1 MAGEA
6 RVIRPDRS
14 QTRWDFIDL
23 DGLLPSDHRAR
34 VVWGFVETLDL
45 SPLYEAIKSR
55 EGESGRPAA
64 DPGVLLAL
72 WLYATVEGV
81 GSARELARLAERDVA
96 YRWLAG
102 GVPLNHHGLSD
113 FRVGHVELLDKLLT
127 QSVAAL
133 IAEGL
138 VSLSE
143 IAVDGTKVRANASK
157 GSFKSAKKLA
167 RLEAAVEARVAALK
181 AEVESDPAASSR
193 RRQAAQETAARSIKE
208 RAAKVRAALEKLQ
221 AEKRERAKR
230 HAKDEAKKTEVK
242 ASLSD
247 PEARWMRFADGA
259 FRPAYNAQIA
269 ATSVD
274 GVIVSIDMTNRR
286 NDAGLAAPMVDDIA
300 RRYGKGP
307 ERLLVDTHYATCE
320 DIAALA
326 KHSTGPVTVYAPTP
340 AERDHVKPATLAKR
354 ARQRATEPDS
364 VKAWRARMESEA
376 GQRIYRLRKRIE
388 RVNADRKN
396 HGFGFLPVRGLFK
409 AKAVALLHALAHN
422 LVTAHRLRGQSA

>member
-1 MAGEA
+1 
-6 RVIRPDRS
+6 
-14 QTRWDFIDL
+14 
-23 DGLLPSDHRAR
+23 
-34 VVWGFVETLDL
+34 
-45 SPLYEAIKSR
+45 
-55 EGESGRPAA
+55 
-64 DPGVLLAL
+64 
-72 WLYATVEGV
+72 
-81 GSARELARLAERDVA
+81 
-96 YRWLAG
+96 
-102 GVPLNHHGLSD
+102 
-113 FRVGHVELLDKLLT
+113 
-127 QSVAAL
+127 VAAL
-133 IAEGL
+133 
-138 VSLSE
+138 
-143 IAVDGTKVRANASK
+143 R
-157 GSFKSAKKLA
+157 
-167 RLEAAVEARVAALK
+167 

-221 AEKRERAKR
+221 AEKKERAKR
-230 HAKDEAKKTEVK
+230 HAKEEAKKTEVT

-320 DIAALA
+320 DIVALA
-326 KHSTGPVTVYAPTP
+326 KHPARPVTVYAPPP
-340 AERDHVKPATLAKR
+340 AERDDVKPATLAKR
-354 ARQRATEPDS
+354 ARERAREPDS
-364 VKAWRARMESEA
+364 VKAWRARMESEV

-422 LVTAHRLRGQSA
+422 LVTAHRLRSHSA